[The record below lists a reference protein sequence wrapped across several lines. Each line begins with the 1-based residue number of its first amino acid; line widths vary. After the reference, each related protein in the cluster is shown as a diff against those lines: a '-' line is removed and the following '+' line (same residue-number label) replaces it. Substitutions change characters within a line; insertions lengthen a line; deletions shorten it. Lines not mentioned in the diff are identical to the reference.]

1 MDKPFKDQTD
11 IAAFN
16 TQSTLEDLLTI
27 KEFFHIFFS
36 ALNFHVLM
44 LIIRINNSKWD
55 YSLKIAMTKQT
66 LQGHGDDSIKQI
78 AAKCRAA
85 IRETGK

>member
-27 KEFFHIFFS
+27 KEFFHIFFFCTEFS
-36 ALNFHVLM
+36 CANV
-44 LIIRINNSKWD
+44 NYQN
-55 YSLKIAMTKQT
+55 KQFKMR
-66 LQGHGDDSIKQI
+66 LQPKNCND
-78 AAKCRAA
+78 
-85 IRETGK
+85 

>member
-1 MDKPFKDQTD
+1 
-11 IAAFN
+11 
-16 TQSTLEDLLTI
+16 
-27 KEFFHIFFS
+27 
-36 ALNFHVLM
+36 
-44 LIIRINNSKWD
+44 
-55 YSLKIAMTKQT
+55 MTKQT